1 MKKLVLILLIVALV
15 LVLGACNSS
24 PDKKQPSG
32 SEDKQSLIWHGG
44 VLDADDPYYADGLN
58 DFGLPD
64 LSRYSIE
71 QIWNMYEQPEK
82 WDVSVLDMADTS
94 FDFDESEPYSD
105 PEYPDYVFDLGDWH
119 DYDTGTWTPGP
130 DWTAEF
136 DIDWSAFDEE
146 MGEYDPSVLVLP
158 DEYAFLVPGGV
169 RSGDMVIN
177 DEDGLQISLQNRTAN
192 EYADIVNAAKD
203 HGYTIDA
210 ETHDEEV
217 PMMGRM
223 RSYSANNGTKEISIA
238 YQNSSVT
245 ILLEDIESDVE
256 DFDEGADE
264 D

>member
-105 PEYPDYVFDLGDWH
+105 PEYPDYVFNLGDWH

-177 DEDGLQISLQNRTAN
+177 DEDGLDISLQNRTAE
-192 EYADIVNAAKD
+192 EYAAVVQAAQNG
-203 HGYTIDA
+203 GYNYNQNSQNL
-210 ETHDEEV
+210 
-217 PMMGRM
+217 PMMGGLQ
-223 RSYSANNGTKEISIA
+223 SYSANNGIETINIV
-238 YQNSSVT
+238 YQNNCVMISFD
-245 ILLEDIESDVE
+245 DIDSNVE
-256 DFDEGADE
+256 DFEEGADE

>member
-15 LVLGACNSS
+15 LILGACNSS

-119 DYDTGTWTPGP
+119 DYNTGDWTPGP

-158 DEYAFLVPGGV
+158 EEYAFLVPGGV

-177 DEDGLQISLQNRTAN
+177 DEDGLNISLQNRTAE
-192 EYADIVNAAKD
+192 EYATVVQAAQGG
-203 HGYTIDA
+203 GYTINA
-210 ETHDEEV
+210 NSQNL
-217 PMMGRM
+217 PMMGGLQT
-223 RSYSANNGTKEISIA
+223 YSANNGIETINIV
-238 YQNSSVT
+238 YQNNCVMIT
-245 ILLEDIESDVE
+245 FDDIDSEVE

>member
-1 MKKLVLILLIVALV
+1 MKKLVLIFLIVALV

-32 SEDKQSLIWHGG
+32 TDDKQSLIWHGG

-119 DYDTGTWTPGP
+119 DYDTGNWTPGP

-158 DEYAFLVPGGV
+158 EAYAFLVPGGL
-169 RSGDMVIN
+169 RSGDMAIN
-177 DEDGLQISLQNRTAN
+177 DEDGLNISLQNRTAE
-192 EYADIVNAAKD
+192 EYEEIVQAAQNR
-203 HGYTIDA
+203 GYTINA
-210 ETHDEEV
+210 QSQNLAI
-217 PMMGRM
+217 MGGLQT
-223 RSYSANNGTKEISIA
+223 YSANNGTETINII
-238 YQNSSVT
+238 YQNNCVMISF
-245 ILLEDIESDVE
+245 EDVDLTGE

>member
-177 DEDGLQISLQNRTAN
+177 DEDGLNISLQNRTAE
-192 EYADIVNAAKD
+192 EYTAVVQAAQNG
-203 HGYTIDA
+203 GYNYNQNSQNL
-210 ETHDEEV
+210 
-217 PMMGRM
+217 PMMGGLQ
-223 RSYSANNGTKEISIA
+223 SYSANNGIETINIV
-238 YQNSSVT
+238 YQNNCVMISFD
-245 ILLEDIESDVE
+245 DIDSNVE
-256 DFDEGADE
+256 DFEEGADE

>member
-15 LVLGACNSS
+15 LILGACNSS

-119 DYDTGTWTPGP
+119 DYDTGNWTPGP

-158 DEYAFLVPGGV
+158 EEYAFLVPGGV

-177 DEDGLQISLQNRTAN
+177 DEDGLNISLQNRTAE
-192 EYADIVNAAKD
+192 EYAAVVQAAQGG
-203 HGYTIDA
+203 GYTINA
-210 ETHDEEV
+210 NSQNL
-217 PMMGRM
+217 PMIGGLQT
-223 RSYSANNGTKEISIA
+223 YSANNGIETINIV
-238 YQNSSVT
+238 YQNNCVMISFD
-245 ILLEDIESDVE
+245 DIDSEVE

>member
-1 MKKLVLILLIVALV
+1 MKKLVLIFLIVALV

-32 SEDKQSLIWHGG
+32 TDDKQSLIWHGG

-119 DYDTGTWTPGP
+119 DYDTGNWTPGP

-146 MGEYDPSVLVLP
+146 MGEYTPPSNELP
-158 DEYAFLVPGGV
+158 QQYAFLVPGGI
-169 RSGDMVIN
+169 RSGDMVME
-177 DEDGLQISLQNRTAN
+177 DEEAGLSISLQNRTAE
-192 EYADIVNAAKD
+192 EYAAVVQAAQGG
-203 HGYTIDA
+203 GYTINA
-210 ETHDEEV
+210 QSQNLAI
-217 PMMGRM
+217 MGGLQT
-223 RSYSANNGTKEISIA
+223 YSANNGTETINII
-238 YQNSSVT
+238 YQNNCVMISFD
-245 ILLEDIESDVE
+245 DIDSEVE

>member
-1 MKKLVLILLIVALV
+1 MKKLVLIFLIAALI

-32 SEDKQSLIWHGG
+32 TDDKQSLIWHGG

-82 WDVSVLDMADTS
+82 WDVSVLYMADTS

-119 DYDTGTWTPGP
+119 DYDTGNWTPGP

-136 DIDWSAFDEE
+136 DIDWSDFEDP
-146 MGEYDPSVLVLP
+146 GEYTPPSNELP
-158 DEYAFLVPGGV
+158 AEYAFLVPGGV

-177 DEDGLQISLQNRTAN
+177 DEDGLNISLKSRTAD
-192 EYADIVNAAKD
+192 EYNAIVQAAQS

-210 ETHDEEV
+210 NSGSFGGMQYFEA
-217 PMMGRM
+217 
-223 RSYSANNGTKEISIA
+223 SNGTEEISIVF
-238 YQNSSVT
+238 QNGSVM
-245 ILLEDIESDVE
+245 IS
-256 DFDEGADE
+256 FDEVDE
-264 D
+264 

>member
-15 LVLGACNSS
+15 LILGACNSS

-119 DYDTGTWTPGP
+119 DYNTGDWTPGP

-158 DEYAFLVPGGV
+158 EEYAFLVPGGV

-177 DEDGLQISLQNRTAN
+177 DEDGLNISLQNRTAE
-192 EYADIVNAAKD
+192 EYAAVVQAAQGG
-203 HGYTIDA
+203 GYTINA
-210 ETHDEEV
+210 NSQNL
-217 PMMGRM
+217 PMMGGLQT
-223 RSYSANNGTKEISIA
+223 YSANNGIETINIV
-238 YQNSSVT
+238 YQNNCVMISFD
-245 ILLEDIESDVE
+245 DIDSEVE

>member
-71 QIWNMYEQPEK
+71 QIWNMYEEPEK
-82 WDVSVLDMADTS
+82 WDVSILNMADTS

-119 DYDTGTWTPGP
+119 DYDTGDWTPGP

-136 DIDWSAFDEE
+136 DVDWSAFDEE

-158 DEYAFLVPGGV
+158 EEYAFLVPGGV

-177 DEDGLQISLQNRTAN
+177 DEDGLNISLQNRTAE
-192 EYADIVNAAKD
+192 EYAAVVQAAQGG
-203 HGYTIDA
+203 GYTINA
-210 ETHDEEV
+210 NSQNL
-217 PMMGRM
+217 PMMGGLQT
-223 RSYSANNGTKEISIA
+223 YSANNGIETINIV
-238 YQNSSVT
+238 YQNNCVMISFD
-245 ILLEDIESDVE
+245 DIDSEVE

>member
-1 MKKLVLILLIVALV
+1 MKKLVLIFLIVALV

-32 SEDKQSLIWHGG
+32 TDDKQSLIWHGG

-105 PEYPDYVFDLGDWH
+105 PEYPDYVFNLGDWH
-119 DYDTGTWTPGP
+119 DYDTGNWTPGP

-158 DEYAFLVPGGV
+158 EAYAFLVPGGL
-169 RSGDMVIN
+169 RSGDMAIN
-177 DEDGLQISLQNRTAN
+177 DEDGLNISLQNRTAE
-192 EYADIVNAAKD
+192 EYEEIVQAAQNR
-203 HGYTIDA
+203 GYNYNQNSQNL
-210 ETHDEEV
+210 
-217 PMMGRM
+217 PMMGGLQ
-223 RSYSANNGTKEISIA
+223 SYSANNGIETINIV
-238 YQNSSVT
+238 YQNNCVMISFD
-245 ILLEDIESDVE
+245 DIDSNVE
-256 DFDEGADE
+256 DFEEGADE

>member
-177 DEDGLQISLQNRTAN
+177 DEDGLKISLQNRTAE
-192 EYADIVNAAKD
+192 EYAAVVQAAQGG
-203 HGYTIDA
+203 GYTINA
-210 ETHDEEV
+210 QSQNLAI
-217 PMMGRM
+217 MGGLQT
-223 RSYSANNGTKEISIA
+223 YSANNGTETINII
-238 YQNSSVT
+238 YQNNCVMISFD
-245 ILLEDIESDVE
+245 DIDSNVG
-256 DFDEGADE
+256 DFEEGADE